1 MTVLEALATL
11 EAATRE
17 CKQRNINTPE
27 VREALDSLD
36 RYVWPKW
43 LVPQFRLVAS
53 DGYGQSD
60 VDRED
65 QQQMLRATFPGVRDA
80 VRSFSVC
87 EWMHW
92 RVDSMR
98 HTIRL

>member
-65 QQQMLRATFPGVRDA
+65 QQQMLCATFPGVRLA
-80 VRSFSVC
+80 REYGKIKEPWVFNS
-87 EWMHW
+87 
-92 RVDSMR
+92 
-98 HTIRL
+98 